1 MTLNS
6 FRSTFSIT
14 FTAFVSVVEKFRQN
28 GLLSSPQNNSRRY
41 FRLFNDRLQRLPFL
55 MCRRA
60 ERERENG
67 REPHTKREQLASLYF
82 YAV

>member
-28 GLLSSPQNNSRRY
+28 GMLSSPQNNSRRY

-60 ERERENG
+60 ERG
-67 REPHTKREQLASLYF
+67 REW
-82 YAV
+82 